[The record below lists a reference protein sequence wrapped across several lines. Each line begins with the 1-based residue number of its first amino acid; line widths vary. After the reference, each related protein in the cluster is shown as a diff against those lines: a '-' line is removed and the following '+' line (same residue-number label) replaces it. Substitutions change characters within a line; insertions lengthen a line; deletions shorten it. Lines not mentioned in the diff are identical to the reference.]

1 MDKTQA
7 LLENVSFPYFFID
20 HNLRILTSSLISA
33 EGVFT
38 ELLASEDISRFNNLL
53 KKNESGIFKLIIGN
67 SILSYRIYLEKDE
80 AAHYHLFCFPLSS
93 EEEKLRK
100 MAEHMQKKLHRV
112 NHQLKEKKKHLNT
125 VKEIKE
131 SVLIS
136 DYSADA
142 GQLAGIAHEI
152 RNPLTTVKGFLQ
164 LLKPYLLEIGKE
176 QYAEIA
182 IEELNRAN
190 DIIYEFL
197 NASKPPQ
204 NIRNEIE
211 VNRLIKEMEIFFES
225 EAHIRNISLSVCL
238 CPNNPI
244 FYGDVKQIKQVLINI
259 IRNAMEACES
269 IPASEGKIEL
279 KAKALNQKVY
289 ITIHDNGSGMTERT
303 ISELFVPFYT
313 TKEKGTGIG
322 LSICQ
327 KIIEGHDGKIN
338 VHSKMSQGTVFEIE
352 LPMIINN
359 SY

>member
-1 MDKTQA
+1 MDKTQV

-38 ELLASEDISRFNNLL
+38 ELLASEDISRFTNLL
-53 KKNESGIFKLIIGN
+53 KKNESGIFKLKIGN
-67 SILSYRIYLEKDE
+67 SILSYRIYLEKHD

-93 EEEKLRK
+93 EDEELRK
-100 MAEHMQKKLHRV
+100 MTEHLQKRLDRV
-112 NHQLKEKKKHLNT
+112 NHQLKEKKK
-125 VKEIKE
+125 EIKE
-131 SVLIS
+131 TVLIS

-164 LLKPYLLEIGKE
+164 LLKPYLFEIGKE
-176 QYAEIA
+176 QYADIA
-182 IEELNRAN
+182 IEEINRAN

-197 NASKPPQ
+197 NASKPHQ
-204 NIRNEIE
+204 NIRTEIE

-225 EAHIRNISLSVCL
+225 EAHIRNINLSVSL
-238 CPNNPI
+238 CPDNPI

-269 IPASEGKIEL
+269 IPAPEGKIDL
-279 KAKALNQKVY
+279 KAKNLNQKVY
-289 ITIHDNGSGMTERT
+289 ITIHDNGSGMSEKT

-327 KIIEGHDGKIN
+327 KIIEEHDGKIN
-338 VHSKMSQGTVFEIE
+338 VHSKMTQGTVFEIE
-352 LPMIINN
+352 LPMMIN
-359 SY
+359 

>member
-1 MDKTQA
+1 MDKTQGP
-7 LLENVSFPYFFID
+7 LENVSFPYFFID

-33 EGVFT
+33 EGEFT
-38 ELLASEDISRFNNLL
+38 EFLATEDISRFNNLL
-53 KKNESGIFKLIIGN
+53 NKKESGIFKLKIGN
-67 SILSYRIYLEKDE
+67 SILPYRIHLEKSD

-93 EEEKLRK
+93 EDEELRK
-100 MAEHMQKKLHRV
+100 MAEHMQKRLHRV
-112 NHQLKEKKKHLNT
+112 NYQLREKKKHLNKA
-125 VKEIKE
+125 VKENKE
-131 SVLIS
+131 TVLIS

-182 IEELNRAN
+182 IEEINRAN

-204 NIRNEIE
+204 NKRTEIE
-211 VNRLIKEMEIFFES
+211 VNRLVKEMKIFFES
-225 EAHIRNISLSVCL
+225 EAHIRNINLSVCL

-269 IPASEGKIEL
+269 IPAPEGKIDL
-279 KAKALNQKVY
+279 KAKALNQKVS
-289 ITIHDNGSGMTERT
+289 ITIQDNGLGMSEKT
-303 ISELFVPFYT
+303 ISKLFVPFYT

-327 KIIEGHDGKIN
+327 KIIEEHDGKIN
-338 VHSKMSQGTVFEIE
+338 VHSKMSQGTIFEIE
-352 LPMIINN
+352 LPLISN
-359 SY
+359 